1 MAMPAPSPPAAPG
14 ESPFEAELDGSA
26 LAGAALESGF
36 ELDCVEALLVL
47 DDVSDDVPV
56 FVAGV
61 LVAATAVMG
70 QYCSRFWGAGASKVS
85 FVALSHA
92 AFLFLSCPQHDHIL
106 SAGSKTTSVRGWST
120 HSFGQAATANFASV
134 QPEA

>member
-1 MAMPAPSPPAAPG
+1 VSLGSGVPGAYGAGTALARLRRRRMKKIASPIRARARMAMPAPSPPAAPG

-70 QYCSRFWGAGASKVS
+70 QYCSRF
-85 FVALSHA
+85 
-92 AFLFLSCPQHDHIL
+92 
-106 SAGSKTTSVRGWST
+106 
-120 HSFGQAATANFASV
+120 
-134 QPEA
+134 